1 MAWNQPNPSG
11 SPRNRR
17 QPPKNGKVKWLAL
30 GLSVI
35 AAAVVAVVLLRRGE
49 TPAEDKGE
57 VAVAARK
64 RRPVKQ
70 ATPPIPAPVHAPKPQ
85 PKAEEKRPVDP
96 DARPTKV
103 GEVVNGYVMLPSGRI
118 HKPTG
123 VVTNRVANY
132 GKSKYSIFE
141 SRSDNEIAGILMMKP
156 GDAVV
161 GTKRYDKWFTRQFL
175 KSIEK
180 PIAAS
185 EDDEPWQAELKGLVR
200 QARLELK
207 QAYDRGEDVAAI
219 MTESRQQLQDLGRYK
234 QSIKQLYAQN
244 RKECKTDE
252 ELAELQK
259 AVNIMLEEKGCAPMN
274 FTPLT
279 KMNLKKDKGNE

>member
-11 SPRNRR
+11 YSKSRR
-17 QPPKNGKVKWLAL
+17 QPPKRGKGKWFVL
-30 GLSVI
+30 GLSAI
-35 AAAVVAVVLLRRGE
+35 AVTVVSIVLLRQGE
-49 TPAEDKGE
+49 TPAKERVE
-57 VAVAARK
+57 VASKK
-64 RRPVKQ
+64 RNPIKQ
-70 ATPPIPAPVHAPKPQ
+70 ASPSIPAPRLEPKV
-85 PKAEEKRPVDP
+85 EEKPVDP
-96 DARPTKV
+96 NARPTKV

-141 SRSDNEIAGILMMKP
+141 NRSDNEIAGILMMKP

-161 GTKRYDKWFTRQFL
+161 GTKRYDKWFTKQFL
-175 KSIEK
+175 KSIET
-180 PIAAS
+180 PITAS
-185 EDDEPWQAELKGLVR
+185 EDDEPWQTELKSLVK

-207 QAYDRGEDVAAI
+207 QAYDNGEDIAAI
-219 MTESRQQLQDLGRYK
+219 MTESRQQLQDLGKYK
-234 QSIKQLYAQN
+234 QAIRQLYAQN
-244 RKECKTDE
+244 IKECKSEE
-252 ELAELQK
+252 ELGELQK

>member
-11 SPRNRR
+11 YSKSRR
-17 QPPKNGKVKWLAL
+17 QQPTHGKGKWLLL
-30 GLSVI
+30 GLSAI
-35 AAAVVAVVLLRRGE
+35 AVAVVAIVLLRQGE
-49 TPAEDKGE
+49 TPTENKGE
-57 VAVAARK
+57 VASKK
-64 RRPVKQ
+64 RNPIKQ
-70 ATPPIPAPVHAPKPQ
+70 VSPSIPAPRPESK
-85 PKAEEKRPVDP
+85 EEVKPVDP
-96 DARPTKV
+96 NARPTKV

-118 HKPTG
+118 HKPSG

-141 SRSDNEIAGILMMKP
+141 NRSDNEIAGILMMKP

-161 GTKRYDKWFTRQFL
+161 GTKRYDKWFTQQFL
-175 KSIEK
+175 KSIET
-180 PIAAS
+180 PITAS
-185 EDDEPWQAELKGLVR
+185 EDDEPWQTELKGLVK

-207 QAYDRGEDVAAI
+207 QAYDNGEDIAAI
-219 MTESRQQLQDLGRYK
+219 MTESRQQLQDLGKYK
-234 QSIKQLYAQN
+234 QAIRQLYAQN
-244 RKECKTDE
+244 IKECKSEE
-252 ELAELQK
+252 ELGELQK

>member
-11 SPRNRR
+11 YSKSRR
-17 QPPKNGKVKWLAL
+17 QPSKQGKGKWLLL

-35 AAAVVAVVLLRRGE
+35 AVAVVAIVLLRQGE
-49 TPAEDKGE
+49 MQAEDKTE
-57 VAVAARK
+57 VASKK
-64 RRPVKQ
+64 RNPIKQ
-70 ATPPIPAPVHAPKPQ
+70 ASPSIPAPKPE
-85 PKAEEKRPVDP
+85 PKADEKSVDP
-96 DARPTKV
+96 NARPTKV

-141 SRSDNEIAGILMMKP
+141 NRSDNEIAGILMMKP

-161 GTKRYDKWFTRQFL
+161 GTKRYDKWFTQQFL
-175 KSIEK
+175 KSIET
-180 PIAAS
+180 PITAS
-185 EDDEPWQAELKGLVR
+185 EDDEPWQTELKSLVK

-207 QAYDRGEDVAAI
+207 QAYDNGEDIAAI
-219 MTESRQQLQDLGRYK
+219 MTESRQQLQDLGKYK
-234 QSIKQLYAQN
+234 QAIKQLYAQN
-244 RKECKTDE
+244 IKECKSEE
-252 ELAELQK
+252 ELGELQK

>member
-11 SPRNRR
+11 YSKSRR
-17 QPPKNGKVKWLAL
+17 QPPTKGKGKWIVL
-30 GLSVI
+30 GLSAI
-35 AAAVVAVVLLRRGE
+35 AAAVVAIVLLRQGE
-49 TPAEDKGE
+49 APAKDRAE
-57 VAVAARK
+57 VASKK
-64 RRPVKQ
+64 RNPIKL
-70 ATPPIPAPVHAPKPQ
+70 ASPSIPAPKPE
-85 PKAEEKRPVDP
+85 PKADEKPVDP
-96 DARPTKV
+96 NARPTKV

-141 SRSDNEIAGILMMKP
+141 NRSDNEIAGILMMKP
-156 GDAVV
+156 GDALV
-161 GTKRYDKWFTRQFL
+161 GTKRYDKWFTQQFL
-175 KSIEK
+175 KSIET
-180 PIAAS
+180 PIIAS
-185 EDDEPWQAELKGLVR
+185 EDDEPWQAELKSLVK

-207 QAYDRGEDVAAI
+207 QAYDNGEDIAAI
-219 MTESRQQLQDLGRYK
+219 MTESRQQLQDLGKYK
-234 QSIKQLYAQN
+234 QAIRQLYAQN
-244 RKECKTDE
+244 IKECKSEE
-252 ELAELQK
+252 ELGELQK

>member
-1 MAWNQPNPSG
+1 MAWNQPNPVGYSR
-11 SPRNRR
+11 SRR
-17 QPPKNGKVKWLAL
+17 QPLKNGNGKWLIL
-30 GLSVI
+30 GLTAI
-35 AAAVVAVVLLRRGE
+35 AVAVVAIVLLRQGE
-49 TPAEDKGE
+49 TPAKDRVE
-57 VAVAARK
+57 VASKK
-64 RRPVKQ
+64 RNPIKQ
-70 ATPPIPAPVHAPKPQ
+70 VSPSIPAPRPEPKVEV
-85 PKAEEKRPVDP
+85 KPVDP
-96 DARPTKV
+96 NARPTKV

-141 SRSDNEIAGILMMKP
+141 NRSDNEIAGILMMKP

-161 GTKRYDKWFTRQFL
+161 GTKRYDKWFTQQFL
-175 KSIEK
+175 KSIET
-180 PIAAS
+180 PITAS
-185 EDDEPWQAELKGLVR
+185 EDDEPWQTELKSLVK

-207 QAYDRGEDVAAI
+207 QAYDNGEDIAAI
-219 MTESRQQLQDLGRYK
+219 MTESRQQLQDLGKYK
-234 QSIKQLYAQN
+234 QAIRQLYAQN
-244 RKECKTDE
+244 IKECKSEE
-252 ELAELQK
+252 ELGELQK

>member
-1 MAWNQPNPSG
+1 MAWNQTNPSG
-11 SPRNRR
+11 YSKSRR
-17 QPPKNGKVKWLAL
+17 QQPTHGKGKWLVL
-30 GLSVI
+30 GLSAI
-35 AAAVVAVVLLRRGE
+35 AAAVVAIVLLRQGE
-49 TPAEDKGE
+49 TQAEDKAE
-57 VAVAARK
+57 VASKK
-64 RRPVKQ
+64 RNPIKQTLPSIPV
-70 ATPPIPAPVHAPKPQ
+70 PKPQ
-85 PKAEEKRPVDP
+85 PKAEEKPVNP
-96 DARPTKV
+96 NARPTKV

-141 SRSDNEIAGILMMKP
+141 NRSDNEIAGILMMKP

-161 GTKRYDKWFTRQFL
+161 GTKRYDKWFTQQFL
-175 KSIEK
+175 KSIET
-180 PIAAS
+180 PITAS
-185 EDDEPWQAELKGLVR
+185 EDDEPWQTELKGLVK

-207 QAYDRGEDVAAI
+207 QAYDNGEDIAAI
-219 MTESRQQLQDLGRYK
+219 MTESRQQLQDLGKYK
-234 QSIKQLYAQN
+234 QAIRQLYAQN
-244 RKECKTDE
+244 IKECKSEE
-252 ELAELQK
+252 ELGELQK

>member
-11 SPRNRR
+11 YSKNRHPSP
-17 QPPKNGKVKWLAL
+17 KHVKGKWLIL
-30 GLSVI
+30 GLSAI
-35 AAAVVAVVLLRRGE
+35 AVAVVAIVLLRQGE

-57 VAVAARK
+57 VAVAAKKRK
-64 RRPVKQ
+64 PIKQ
-70 ATPPIPAPVHAPKPQ
+70 ASSPIPALKLQ
-85 PKAEEKRPVDP
+85 PKVEETPVDP
-96 DARPTKV
+96 NARPTKV

-141 SRSDNEIAGILMMKP
+141 NRSDNEIAGILMMKP
-156 GDAVV
+156 GDALV
-161 GTKRYDKWFTRQFL
+161 GTKRYDKWFTKQFL
-175 KSIEK
+175 KSIET
-180 PIAAS
+180 PITAS
-185 EDDEPWQAELKGLVR
+185 EDDEPWQTELKSLVK

-207 QAYDRGEDVAAI
+207 QAYDNGEDIAAI
-219 MTESRQQLQDLGRYK
+219 MTESRQQLQDLGKYK
-234 QSIKQLYAQN
+234 QAIRQLYAQN
-244 RKECKTDE
+244 IKECKSEE
-252 ELAELQK
+252 ELGELQK

-279 KMNLKKDKGNE
+279 KMNLKKDKDNE